1 MDLYFLGAQ
10 VFLTATNITTSGAA
24 IEDFVEKPSY
34 RCGSYTIASSMTDK
48 PADLNN
54 SKGFMLFN
62 LYPYGSQAYM
72 IQILIQT
79 TNIWIREKTNISNP
93 ATWSTWKKI
102 C

>member
-1 MDLYFLGAQ
+1 
-10 VFLTATNITTSGAA
+10 
-24 IEDFVEKPSY
+24 
-34 RCGSYTIASSMTDK
+34 MTDK

-54 SKGFMLFN
+54 SKGFILFN

-79 TNIWIREKTNISNP
+79 TNIWIRERTNITGAT
-93 ATWSTWKKI
+93 ATWSTWKKV